1 MGSKDSE
8 QSAESAVQLT
18 SPVPHD
24 EYSSD
29 LDTYRIKTLR
39 SGKVVKVPNCAKN
52 VTALKERTMED
63 LLGIDESLVSSHT
76 RKFRNGWSQRKTRS
90 LTALTSNLS
99 HSKSQSSDGIE
110 LVAHAIEDVNSQ
122 DLSDASRDKLGQ
134 ENERSNPGNSV
145 VDGSSMKNVQ
155 HTSLLGEDDMD
166 IEGMTLRQ
174 IQRILK
180 SKRKSSSANSQS
192 KSDDFTT
199 VDSNCHIDI
208 NSDQRDNFCSS
219 RSAKKRKCEFE
230 EGNVTTG
237 EQIQYPKEEGFPDPK
252 QGQTLGN
259 HKQKVHKMVSSQ
271 NSQRSVQS
279 RNEIFSVERQKQKD
293 FIDLTK
299 LQNSNQDIISS
310 ENAVS
315 SNSEFELGLANISTV
330 VADCQQNAVEMEL
343 DSSPNTRYRIEN
355 ESTKQNLQKVPILV
369 DVEPSTDTLNHTGYP
384 LPINTEA
391 VDCNSGPK
399 NCELSLLSDESYC
412 VQKHRSLSPVAKV
425 KLFPSGGEVI
435 QDIQVDSLS
444 ILDKPESSAIDNVK
458 RMPESVHS
466 ASATAS
472 NVIDANPASTTPVK
486 LPVPERLDIEQDN
499 CGDAFQ
505 QQPAKLPSARKSM
518 SPISRKRL
526 MQAVDFR
533 SAFTKS
539 RPPESSPQQSE
550 LDAMDARVES
560 LDTYLKSLQSP
571 DGKATGSPCNNR
583 SSNLQ
588 RNSPFSLPK
597 SPRYSPKPRFQYSPS
612 LADRLDIPSSPLLR
626 KTMDSN
632 DVGVQREISLSPSI
646 KGILKSPGIS
656 CPTACKCD
664 ICFSVQVRSDKASE
678 FSQRQMR
685 DIEALAQN
693 LLKDLKTMRIIA
705 EENVNLESTP
715 LSKFT
720 VEEINQATA
729 NALEAEERTKRW
741 INMMSRDCN
750 RFCKIMQKRP
760 SDKRTSLSSDPQKQ
774 QKKIIFADE
783 AGKELCHVKIF
794 EKDEKKETFFEK
806 HNNKDEDTDGL
817 SDGSAEGNL

>member
-52 VTALKERTMED
+52 ITALKERTMED

-122 DLSDASRDKLGQ
+122 DLSDELGQ

-315 SNSEFELGLANISTV
+315 SNSGLELGLANISTV

-750 RFCKIMQKRP
+750 RFCKIMKRP

>member
-174 IQRILK
+174 IQRMLK

-315 SNSEFELGLANISTV
+315 SNSECELGLDNISTV
-330 VADCQQNAVEMEL
+330 VADCQQNAVEMMEL

-391 VDCNSGPK
+391 VDCNSEPK

-597 SPRYSPKPRFQYSPS
+597 SPRYSPRPRFQYSPS

-750 RFCKIMQKRP
+750 RFCKIMKRP